1 MDRVRNSRKLH
12 MVFDALL
19 GVVSLALAMI
29 FSAVLDWPVNA
40 LIGIIIVSGTVLM
53 IVQNRKSFT
62 IDDEDEQEA

>member
-12 MVFDALL
+12 TVFDALL